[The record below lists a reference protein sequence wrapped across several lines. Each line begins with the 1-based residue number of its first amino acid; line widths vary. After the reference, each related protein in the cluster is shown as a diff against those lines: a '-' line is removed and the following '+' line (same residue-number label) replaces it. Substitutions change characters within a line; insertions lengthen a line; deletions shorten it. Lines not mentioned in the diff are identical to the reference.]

1 MCRLLYIR
9 SKKSFKIEDHLR
21 KFAQI
26 ARNSKEYQG
35 HGWGCAYLVNN
46 EWKVYKNIKP
56 IWEDKID
63 LFDSTTLLIAHARS
77 AFKDQDIHI
86 DYNMPFL
93 KRGYVFIFNG
103 ELHGVKIKV
112 NGKLGAEKIFNF
124 ILRFT
129 KDDIQSAIQKGIKII
144 KKRSRYIKAMNFIIA
159 DKKMAYVYSDYN
171 EDPDY
176 FTLNLKDS
184 DNQIIISSEIYPEDV
199 NWNKLEKN
207 RLKVF

>member
-1 MCRLLYIR
+1 
-9 SKKSFKIEDHLR
+9 
-21 KFAQI
+21 
-26 ARNSKEYQG
+26 
-35 HGWGCAYLVNN
+35 
-46 EWKVYKNIKP
+46 
-56 IWEDKID
+56 
-63 LFDSTTLLIAHARS
+63 LIAHARS